1 METEETPLEGSRL
14 LAFRRVGPNLAPYGG
29 DLASTGGRRSSLR
42 AEVVT
47 HLVNLVALLVMI
59 IADDNYALA
68 A

>member
-1 METEETPLEGSRL
+1 MACQTRRYAPGRL
-14 LAFRRVGPNLAPYGG
+14 ALGGIGPNFERYGG
-29 DLASTGGRRSSLR
+29 DMASTGGRRSSLR

-47 HLVNLVALLVMI
+47 HLVNPVALLVMI